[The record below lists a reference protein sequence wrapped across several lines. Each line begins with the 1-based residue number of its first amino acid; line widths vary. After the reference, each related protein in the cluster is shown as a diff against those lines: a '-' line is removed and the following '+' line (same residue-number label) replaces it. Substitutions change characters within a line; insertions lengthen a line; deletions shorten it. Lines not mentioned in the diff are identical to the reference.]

1 MLEKFSTAVVI
12 AFLFSLSTAV
22 SAEPYIAGLNPS
34 ERPVGA
40 PVMTELVKEKTWYEH
55 ALTGVSQ
62 PYPESL
68 KFLDSQGAWFVGF
81 LYPGMTGAY
90 DIRGWHG
97 QSQTANS
104 SQN

>member
-1 MLEKFSTAVVI
+1 MPEKVSTAVVI
-12 AFLFSLSTAV
+12 AFLLSLPATAQ
-22 SAEPYIAGLNPS
+22 AEPYTAGLKPW

-40 PVMTELVKEKTWYEH
+40 PAITEYAKDKAWYEH

-68 KFLDSQGAWFVGF
+68 KFLDMQGAWFDPF
-81 LYPGMTGAY
+81 LHPGMTGPY
-90 DIRGWHG
+90 DIRGWH
-97 QSQTANS
+97 QPPQNQS